1 MSRCPPRTVNS
12 HALAGCLCQG
22 YRSFKKVCS
31 LCSCGDKKGRYWPK
45 HIPGD
50 EIDDKRLD
58 VEVGSVDSLHGT
70 IDNEPYVVYAMKD
83 P

>member
-1 MSRCPPRTVNS
+1 MPWLDVCAKAIVALKKFAVFA
-12 HALAGCLCQG
+12 HA
-22 YRSFKKVCS
+22 VI
-31 LCSCGDKKGRYWPK
+31 KKGRYWPK

-50 EIDDKRLD
+50 EIDEKMMD